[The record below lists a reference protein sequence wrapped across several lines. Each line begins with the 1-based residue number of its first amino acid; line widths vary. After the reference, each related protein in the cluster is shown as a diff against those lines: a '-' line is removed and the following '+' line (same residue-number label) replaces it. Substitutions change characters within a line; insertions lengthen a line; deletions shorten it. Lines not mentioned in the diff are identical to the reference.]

1 MMVENPLRVR
11 WNCPVVLQA
20 ARSMEEWSK
29 ANENWYNFCVF
40 NAEGIFSVRWSIVA
54 FIFSEVKILV
64 GHSYKEDNV
73 NANNMYIRKHMYC
86 DAH

>member
-1 MMVENPLRVR
+1 MTVENPLRVR
-11 WNCPVVLQA
+11 WNCPVVLQT

-29 ANENWYNFCVF
+29 ANEIWYNFCVF
-40 NAEGIFSVRWSIVA
+40 NVEGVFRARQSIVA

-64 GHSYKEDNV
+64 GHSYREDNV
-73 NANNMYIRKHMYC
+73 NANNMYICKRMYP